1 MKQILTT
8 LLCIISIKSEVNS
21 DNFLN
26 PNNNESYKDIKLIRP
41 LYDDINKEDSK
52 DEKEFKADE
61 LQENKK
67 EDEIQEHNPENEI

>member
-26 PNNNESYKDIKLIRP
+26 PNNNESYKDIKLIHP

-52 DEKEFKADE
+52 DEEEFKADE